1 MLESWE
7 SLTDAYELDLNDGSA
22 PQSSSAQ
29 TVEDE
34 FNAYVQVPL
43 SPKGT
48 DLMKFWDAH
57 SQLYKTFFTLALDYH
72 PIQATSVPSECL
84 FASSLETDTKCQN

>member
-7 SLTDAYELDLNDGSA
+7 SLADAYELDFDNGSA

-57 SQLYKTFFTLALDYH
+57 SQLYKTFFALALDYL
-72 PIQATSVPSECL
+72 PIQATSVPSEHL
-84 FASSLETDTKCQN
+84 FSSSSETNTKLQN